1 MIPGLLLLMFFQP
14 LCFFNPSVLRPP
26 PLYLLRKTQGRS
38 VIHVFLYSSM
48 CFLYNNIKH
57 SHLLPLYCC
66 VTRQRESVRFDFV
79 TVAVFSTPPS
89 FGHLPY
95 ILLCKT
101 QRRRGYLILLLSL
114 FFNPSIFLTPYGHS
128 PYMAVPHRGRGLKSG
143 LFPYAVFAPRN
154 AAGHG
159 RGEVKISFR

>member
-79 TVAVFSTPPS
+79 AADVFSTPSVSLTPPS

-95 ILLCKT
+95 ILLRKT
-101 QRRRGYLILLLSL
+101 QRRREKHPVML
-114 FFNPSIFLTPYGHS
+114 
-128 PYMAVPHRGRGLKSG
+128 RGTAEEEGVKTTEKLK
-143 LFPYAVFAPRN
+143 
-154 AAGHG
+154 
-159 RGEVKISFR
+159 KITQTEKTNDSN

>member
-95 ILLCKT
+95 ILFGNKT
-101 QRRRGYLILLLSL
+101 QGRSLKVTLYSYRLSHNNGERRGKFFAKNVFFAILVAQKGGK
-114 FFNPSIFLTPYGHS
+114 NYGETSIFRL
-128 PYMAVPHRGRGLKSG
+128 GLE
-143 LFPYAVFAPRN
+143 F
-154 AAGHG
+154 
-159 RGEVKISFR
+159 GE

>member
-1 MIPGLLLLMFFQP
+1 MGTPPIFLLCKTQGESVIPGLLLLMFFQP

-95 ILLCKT
+95 ILLRKT
-101 QRRRGYLILLLSL
+101 QRRREKHPVMLRGTAEEEGR
-114 FFNPSIFLTPYGHS
+114 SI
-128 PYMAVPHRGRGLKSG
+128 
-143 LFPYAVFAPRN
+143 
-154 AAGHG
+154 
-159 RGEVKISFR
+159 EC

>member
-1 MIPGLLLLMFFQP
+1 MFNWNHLFFSACVIFFNFSVVLTPSPCGHSPYIFAAQNKGGE
-14 LCFFNPSVLRPP
+14 CDTRFVAADVFFNPFVLLTPP
-26 PLYLLRKTQGRS
+26 SFGHLPYILLRKTQGRS

-95 ILLCKT
+95 ILLRKT
-101 QRRRGYLILLLSL
+101 QRRREKHPVMLRGTAEEEGR
-114 FFNPSIFLTPYGHS
+114 SI
-128 PYMAVPHRGRGLKSG
+128 
-143 LFPYAVFAPRN
+143 
-154 AAGHG
+154 
-159 RGEVKISFR
+159 EC

>member
-1 MIPGLLLLMFFQP
+1 MYLRVKFLFVLPPSPCGHSPYIFAAQNTGGECDTRFVAADV
-14 LCFFNPSVLRPP
+14 FFNPSVFSTPP
-26 PLYLLRKTQGRS
+26 SFGHLPYILLCKTQGRS

-101 QRRRGYLILLLSL
+101 QRRRGR
-114 FFNPSIFLTPYGHS
+114 SI
-128 PYMAVPHRGRGLKSG
+128 
-143 LFPYAVFAPRN
+143 
-154 AAGHG
+154 
-159 RGEVKISFR
+159 EC

>member
-1 MIPGLLLLMFFQP
+1 MVNPTTSPLIFSKLLYNIYLP
-14 LCFFNPSVLRPP
+14 LPIFLPPTNKNYLVIFLNPSPPELPFLRSLP
-26 PLYLLRKTQGRS
+26 YISLRKTQGRS

-101 QRRRGYLILLLSL
+101 QGRRGR
-114 FFNPSIFLTPYGHS
+114 SI
-128 PYMAVPHRGRGLKSG
+128 
-143 LFPYAVFAPRN
+143 
-154 AAGHG
+154 
-159 RGEVKISFR
+159 EC